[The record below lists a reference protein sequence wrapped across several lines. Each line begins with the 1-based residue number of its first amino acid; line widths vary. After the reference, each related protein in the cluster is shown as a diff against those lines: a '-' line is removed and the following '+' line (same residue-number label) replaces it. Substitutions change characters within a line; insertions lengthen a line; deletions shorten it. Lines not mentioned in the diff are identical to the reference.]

1 MKKLIPLLLAM
12 AMTLS
17 LCACGEKKT
26 EDTKG
31 DGGRTTVEIDEG
43 IDSVVEEANKSVA
56 ALPLNKDSWDF
67 YGALVEEDDGDT
79 VYCVYLIAKKSFDTT
94 LKMIWTDTEITTT
107 GKMAYNSVVD
117 LFDGTGVGVYVVFE
131 DSKENMLYGYN
142 GEEVTH
148 LD

>member
-1 MKKLIPLLLAM
+1 
-12 AMTLS
+12 
-17 LCACGEKKT
+17 
-26 EDTKG
+26 
-31 DGGRTTVEIDEG
+31 
-43 IDSVVEEANKSVA
+43 
-56 ALPLNKDSWDF
+56 
-67 YGALVEEDDGDT
+67 LVEEDDGDT

>member
-1 MKKLIPLLLAM
+1 MNKMIPLLLAL

-26 EDTKG
+26 EDTKQA
-31 DGGRTTVEIDEG
+31 GGRTTVEIDQG
-43 IDSVVEEANKSVA
+43 IDSIVQQADKAVA

-67 YGALVEEDDGDT
+67 HGALVEEDDGDT
-79 VYCVYLIAKKSFDTT
+79 VYCVYLVAKSSFDTT
-94 LKMIWTDTEITTT
+94 LKMIWKETEITTT

-117 LFDGTGVGVYVVFE
+117 LFDGKGVGVYVVFE

-148 LD
+148 LN